1 MMIAMDKKY
10 RLLIFLFFLMF
21 LSVPARAMSVEHIDD
36 YQTYKPVGW
45 NVYTGVQM
53 DGSTAGFSIDLPL
66 MGKNASTFDLNSP
79 DGTTVQW
86 WVWVRVINTSSDTL
100 SNIDPHPPDMDFRLT
115 CGSSG
120 GLFHITSNATNSTW
134 NSGYT
139 LFRLTINTESMIM
152 IAEKEV
158 SPTGR
163 ELWSLQR
170 DCYVEVFPDFL
181 PVGEFVKISFWNVN
195 PSREVICSIDPAVS
209 YLQETTIGLI
219 SINYQIWQILFDLF
233 SIVMILLAV
242 FGLPILLFKLVR
254 WIIDEL
260 KRGVGGRKVF

>member
-1 MMIAMDKKY
+1 
-10 RLLIFLFFLMF
+10 
-21 LSVPARAMSVEHIDD
+21 
-36 YQTYKPVGW
+36 
-45 NVYTGVQM
+45 
-53 DGSTAGFSIDLPL
+53 

-79 DGTTVQW
+79 DGTTTQW
-86 WVWVRVINTSSDTL
+86 WAWVRVIDTNSSGCPDRC
-100 SNIDPHPPDMDFRLT
+100 SQIDPHPPDMDFWLT

-120 GLFHITSNATNSTW
+120 GLFHISSNLTNSTW
-134 NSGYT
+134 NSGYAI
-139 LFRLTINTESMIM
+139 FRLTINTESMIRV
-152 IAEKEV
+152 AEQDV

-163 ELWSLQR
+163 ELWTLQR
-170 DCYVEVFPDFL
+170 DCYVQVYPDYL
-181 PVGEFVKISFWNVN
+181 PPTEFVKVSFWNVN